1 MSFRIIWKKIATIA
15 TLGTNQDPTLDLPRE
30 APTLSTMGRN
40 LSVSAASRNRTPLC
54 AGDIKTAFLQG
65 EQSELDEEIYGLPP
79 PEVRAHLQMTPT
91 QILRIA
97 KAIYG
102 LLIAPKAWNE
112 SLCSFLRS
120 DGWIQHQ
127 LDQCLFKCVHAGEV
141 VGYLGIHVDD
151 VITTGSGP
159 EYEAA
164 LTRLKAKF
172 KFGSWDN
179 AQETTLTYCGCEIR
193 QDPNFGIQ
201 IKQERFAQEISDIVL
216 SQERRAQTQ
225 DPISTQEKTEMRQR
239 LGALNWRATQTAPW
253 MLATV
258 SLLQGVRGEWHGF

>member
-1 MSFRIIWKKIATIA
+1 M
-15 TLGTNQDPTLDLPRE
+15 
-30 APTLSTMGRN
+30 
-40 LSVSAASRNRTPLC
+40 
-54 AGDIKTAFLQG
+54 
-65 EQSELDEEIYGLPP
+65 PP

-102 LLIAPKAWNE
+102 LLNAPKAWNA
-112 SLCSFLRS
+112 SLCSLRS

-127 LDQCLFKCVHAGEV
+127 LDQCLFKIVNEGEV
-141 VGYLGIHVDD
+141 VGYLGIHADD
-151 VITTGSGP
+151 VITTGSGA

-164 LTRLKAKF
+164 LTRLTAKF

-193 QDPNFGIQ
+193 QDQNFGIQ
-201 IKQERFAQEISDIVL
+201 IKQERFSQEISDIVL

-225 DPISTQEKTEMRQR
+225 DPISTQERTEIRQR
-239 LGALNWRATQTAPW
+239 FGPLK
-253 MLATV
+253 LAGYSNGTLDVGNSV
-258 SLLQGVRGEWHGF
+258 SSARVRGERNGFRSVVGQQTHSFES

>member
-1 MSFRIIWKKIATIA
+1 M
-15 TLGTNQDPTLDLPRE
+15 
-30 APTLSTMGRN
+30 STMGRN
-40 LSVSAASRNRTPLC
+40 LLVSAASRNRTQLC
-54 AGDIKTAFLQG
+54 AGHIKTAFLQG

-97 KAIYG
+97 KVIYG

-201 IKQERFAQEISDIVL
+201 IKQERFAQ
-216 SQERRAQTQ
+216 
-225 DPISTQEKTEMRQR
+225 
-239 LGALNWRATQTAPW
+239 
-253 MLATV
+253 
-258 SLLQGVRGEWHGF
+258 